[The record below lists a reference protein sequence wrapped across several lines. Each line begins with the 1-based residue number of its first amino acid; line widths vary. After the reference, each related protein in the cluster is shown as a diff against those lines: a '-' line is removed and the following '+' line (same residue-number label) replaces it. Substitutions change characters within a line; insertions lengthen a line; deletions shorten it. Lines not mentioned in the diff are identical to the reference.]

1 MALNA
6 LRQAIPLAS
15 RPFRNESYFTHHGMM
30 KKTYV
35 AHRVTHLNPFQ
46 APYRSTHAFPQS
58 RYHPGF
64 SSGFPRLWVLL
75 PLGVGM
81 MFYSR
86 ESPLEISAILSSPS
100 IIPSGTSPQLIR
112 IDSPN
117 EPRTSLLAQLHEF
130 LRSRIWEPIRT
141 GLRFLHLL
149 GIFLPVVLT
158 SPMILVGPQE
168 ERYGGD
174 RWGAVW
180 WYGLLVKAMQ
190 RAGPTFI
197 KLSQWAGSREDLF
210 PAILCD
216 KLGSLHSNGKPHAIA
231 HTKRVIERVFGRAF
245 NEVFE
250 AFEITPIGVGA
261 IAQVY
266 RAILRS
272 DLHPFTPSS
281 TPDELDRPVAPIPQ
295 APRSSVAIKIRHPH
309 VQKQIS
315 RDLVI
320 LSVFAH
326 AINVLPGLEWLSLPD
341 EVRVFGDMMQ
351 QQIDLRHEARN
362 LTQFERNFGRDGLGG
377 KSGRVKA
384 AVVFPRPLV
393 DWSTDEV
400 LVEEYA
406 DAVPLKYFLK
416 HGGGPFDHRIAN
428 LGLDAFLN
436 MLLLDNFVHAD
447 LHPGNIMIKFYKPT
461 TKDVFYDFFSSLFN
475 SDAPPLSGHAHD
487 ESDVIVAH
495 LQQLAHSPVEW
506 RQALHELEEDGY
518 QPELVFLDAGLVTVL
533 SERNRHN
540 FLDLFRAIA
549 EFDGY
554 RAGQLMVQRCRSPQ
568 LAIDPEIFALKMQ
581 HLVLGVKRKTFSL
594 GQIKIA
600 DILYE
605 VLKAVRT
612 HHVRMEA
619 DFVNTVISLLLLEGI
634 GRQLDPEMDL
644 LKSSLPI
651 LRQLGRQTAARDAM
665 AELPSGNLGAM
676 LKIWVYLEAR
686 QLASSTVVNLDEM
699 VQYDWLWLNI
709 KMATNDEKKS

>member
-6 LRQAIPLAS
+6 LRKVMPVAS
-15 RPFRNESYFTHHGMM
+15 RQLSKDPSFVHHSIMKRINFTHR
-30 KKTYV
+30 V
-35 AHRVTHLNPFQ
+35 PHRNMLQ
-46 APYRSTHAFPQS
+46 APYRSMHTFPQS
-58 RYHPGF
+58 RHPPDF
-64 SSGFPRLWVLL
+64 SSQPFSRFWLLL
-75 PLGVGM
+75 PVGVGALL
-81 MFYSR
+81 YSR
-86 ESPLEISAILSSPS
+86 ESPFQLSTILSSPN
-100 IIPSGTSPQLIR
+100 IIPSGTSPKLIV

-117 EPRTSLLAQLHEF
+117 EPHASLITQFIEF
-130 LRSRIWEPIRT
+130 LHSRIWEPIRT
-141 GLRFLHLL
+141 GFRFLHLL

-158 SPMILVGPQE
+158 APMILVGPQE

-216 KLGSLHSNGKPHAIA
+216 KLGSLHSNGKPHSLA
-231 HTKRVIERVFGRAF
+231 HTRRVIERVFGRAF

-250 AFEITPIGVGA
+250 AFETTPIGVGA

-266 RAILRS
+266 RATLKS
-272 DLHPFTPSS
+272 DLHPFAPSS
-281 TPDELDRPVAPIPQ
+281 TSDELDRPVVPVPET
-295 APRSSVAIKIRHPH
+295 PKTSVAIKILHPR
-309 VQKQIS
+309 VRKQIS
-315 RDLVI
+315 RDLAI

-326 AINVLPGLEWLSLPD
+326 AINMVPGLEWLSLPD
-341 EVRVFGDMMQ
+341 EVQVFGDMMQ
-351 QQIDLRHEARN
+351 QQLDLRHEARN
-362 LTQFERNFGRDGLGG
+362 LSQFEQNFGRDGLGG
-377 KSGRVKA
+377 KPGRVKT

-406 DAVPLKYFLK
+406 DAVPLKYFLR

-461 TKDVFYDFFSSLFN
+461 TKDMFYDFFSSIFN
-475 SDAPPLSGHAHD
+475 SNAPPLNINAHN

-495 LQQLAHSPVEW
+495 LRQRAHSPAEW
-506 RQALHELEEDGY
+506 RQALQELEEDGY
-518 QPELVFLDAGLVTVL
+518 QPEIVFLDAGLVTVL

-554 RAGQLMVQRCRSPQ
+554 RTGQLMVERCRSPQ
-568 LAIDPEIFALKMQ
+568 LAIDPDIFALKMQ

-600 DILYE
+600 DVLYE

-634 GRQLDPEMDL
+634 GRQLDPQMDL

-651 LRQLGRQTAARDAM
+651 LRQLGRQTAAKDAM
-665 AELPSGNLGAM
+665 AELPSGNFGTM

-699 VQYDWLWLNI
+699 VQYDWYVFRLLPL
-709 KMATNDEKKS
+709 ELLCR